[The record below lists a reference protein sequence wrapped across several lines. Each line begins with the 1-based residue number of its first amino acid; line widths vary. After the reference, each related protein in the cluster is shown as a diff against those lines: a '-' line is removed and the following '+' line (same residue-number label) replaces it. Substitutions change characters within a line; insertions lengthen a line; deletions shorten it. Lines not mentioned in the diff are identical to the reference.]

1 MILPILRRQQVVEL
15 ARLLEALNGVK
26 VAEVLVVDIDDWQR
40 ARARLA
46 EDGVAVVLVEHVDRN
61 PRQKVGAL
69 VHQLRLE
76 QALQVEV
83 VALALVG
90 RRGGRVEHHDFAL
103 AANALVL
110 ARNDG
115 EHRAGNMCAAER
127 HRDLVRARLGRRVD
141 HAILAVLIVGDLDV
155 GGGQLGAVGASDLD
169 GELVGRVG
177 GRLDGERRL
186 LALNRLDETGA
197 VGDAARRVGALDALR
212 GIDVAK
218 VGDVGHDGL
227 LVDARIG
234 EVGAVDDLG
243 HAPGVGGE
251 VDAVLIVLGG
261 VGRIEALV
269 AGRETGAERVDECVE
284 RATVVP
290 VLLEAGDVV
299 LGNLGA
305 NPVEE
310 LLLGRG
316 LAIAVAVLANLVVQN
331 ERPDEAENDARVGR
345 VNVLGADVDQF
356 DFLFFLKPF
365 DNNCDYIVCC
375 VCCV

>member
-1 MILPILRRQQVVEL
+1 
-15 ARLLEALNGVK
+15 
-26 VAEVLVVDIDDWQR
+26 
-40 ARARLA
+40 
-46 EDGVAVVLVEHVDRN
+46 
-61 PRQKVGAL
+61 
-69 VHQLRLE
+69 
-76 QALQVEV
+76 
-83 VALALVG
+83 
-90 RRGGRVEHHDFAL
+90 
-103 AANALVL
+103 
-110 ARNDG
+110 
-115 EHRAGNMCAAER
+115 
-127 HRDLVRARLGRRVD
+127 
-141 HAILAVLIVGDLDV
+141 
-155 GGGQLGAVGASDLD
+155 
-169 GELVGRVG
+169 
-177 GRLDGERRL
+177 
-186 LALNRLDETGA
+186 
-197 VGDAARRVGALDALR
+197 
-212 GIDVAK
+212 
-218 VGDVGHDGL
+218 
-227 LVDARIG
+227 
-234 EVGAVDDLG
+234 
-243 HAPGVGGE
+243 
-251 VDAVLIVLGG
+251 
-261 VGRIEALV
+261 V